1 MSAKK
6 TNKRTIWKFTFYIL
20 SFVIMP
26 TTHETRTEVTCQGAS
41 YSCKAHPKKS
51 QPQAVQRLCP
61 QPPRAKLQERRGRQ
75 SGFGESATTVLGV
88 VGEHDGRSP
97 GPTTPGIKPGHRT
110 QDTRN
115 GWLLTLHWLQT
126 NGGLKATWTEGRRA
140 RIPVGVPVRNPLL
153 RFEATPGLPQDTSVS
168 LSLTSTT
175 HS

>member
-1 MSAKK
+1 MSPERHAGSVLSTMENMSAKK

-110 QDTRN
+110 HET
-115 GWLLTLHWLQT
+115 GGYSPSTGSKQT
-126 NGGLKATWTEGRRA
+126 EASKQPGQRGGGPESPWEYLCG
-140 RIPVGVPVRNPLL
+140 
-153 RFEATPGLPQDTSVS
+153 TPC
-168 LSLTSTT
+168 
-175 HS
+175 